1 MKSSSIKGASLPLM
15 SPSVALFL
23 PKSCRRGS
31 LISTHIL
38 KFLKKVKSVP
48 FPNQS
53 LKNKAAKPAITFY
66 SGHITSFIDDTVNL
80 RYKKKPKNCTGP

>member
-1 MKSSSIKGASLPLM
+1 M

-23 PKSCRRGS
+23 PKSSCRGS

-80 RYKKKPKNCTGP
+80 RYKKKMHRPIKDLYCMQ